1 MIHLFSIM
9 TFNPRD
15 RFFLKAKKE
24 NFVARS
30 IYKLQEIDQKFKI
43 LRPGQT
49 VLDLGAAPGSW
60 SQYISPKIG
69 PQGRLFGIDLKA
81 IDLNFKNAQFIQGNA
96 LEFDW
101 APVLAEYGGFD
112 VVVSDMAPSTT
123 GIKFTDQARSFEL
136 CEMALGFAAKHLK
149 PKGHF
154 VCKLF
159 HSADFGL
166 LKKEIQKNFERFE
179 TLKPESTR
187 SISKEIF
194 LVGMNRK
201 PAP

>member
-1 MIHLFSIM
+1 M
-9 TFNPRD
+9 TFNPKD
-15 RFFLKAKKE
+15 RFYHKAKKE

-30 IYKLQEIDQKFKI
+30 IYKLEEIDQKFKI
-43 LRPGQT
+43 LKPGQR

-69 PQGRLFGIDLKA
+69 PQGRLLGIDLKP
-81 IDLNFKNAQFIQGNA
+81 ISLSFNNAEFIQGNA
-96 LEFDW
+96 LEYDW
-101 APVLAEYGGFD
+101 ASKLENFKGFD

-123 GIKFTDQARSFEL
+123 GIKFTDQTRSFEL
-136 CEMALGFAAKHLK
+136 CEMALNLALKELK
-149 PKGHF
+149 PGGHF

-166 LKKEIQKNFERFE
+166 LKKTIQTNFTRFE

-194 LVGMNRK
+194 LVGLSRTSTKDPNKR
-201 PAP
+201 AP

>member
-1 MIHLFSIM
+1 MVLTKSIM

-30 IYKLQEIDQKFKI
+30 IYKLEEIDQKFKI
-43 LRPGQT
+43 FKPGQK

-69 PQGRLFGIDLKA
+69 PQGKLLGIDLKPIELKFA
-81 IDLNFKNAQFIQGNA
+81 NAEFIQGNA
-96 LEFDW
+96 LEYDW
-101 APVLAEYGGFD
+101 SSKLENYKGFD
-112 VVVSDMAPSTT
+112 VIVSDMAPSTT
-123 GIKFTDQARSFEL
+123 GIKFTDQTRSFEL
-136 CEMALGFAAKHLK
+136 CEMALNLALKELK

-166 LKKEIQKNFERFE
+166 LKKTLVKNFTRFE

-194 LVGMNRK
+194 LVGLQRK
-201 PAP
+201 SVE